1 MGTLA
6 MLSKRLSFFGEC
18 KKSSKAFSPHV
29 VTKLVA
35 SPPYTLMVGELASIL
50 KLHYT
55 PEAMLFKWGKPRLAK
70 YLAAKLP
77 TKQVSRSGE
86 LGEIIATEYINTGAL
101 PYEVPIKR
109 LRWKDTREWPMRGE
123 DILGFNF
130 KSPKLQFLKG
140 ESKSRKLLKDTVI
153 TAARKALNSN
163 RGLPHSYT
171 LAFIVERLYE
181 SNEDGKA
188 ERIEEYVLDK
198 LPSSSQVAH
207 LIFTFSQNDPME
219 YLEIDAKEAK
229 AKFPLYSIGLH
240 VTEHQQIITRV
251 YKKAQDG

>member
-1 MGTLA
+1 
-6 MLSKRLSFFGEC
+6 MLSKRLSFFGKC
-18 KKSSKAFSPHV
+18 TKSRKAFSPHV
-29 VTKLVA
+29 VTKLAA

-55 PEAMLFKWGKPRLAK
+55 PEAILSKWGKPRLAK

-77 TKQVSRSGE
+77 TKKVSRSGE
-86 LGEIIATEYINTGAL
+86 LGEIIATEYINASEL

-140 ESKSRKLLKDTVI
+140 ESKSRKLLTDPVI
-153 TAARKALNSN
+153 EAARKALDNN
-163 RGLPHSYT
+163 RGLPHPYT
-171 LAFIVERLYE
+171 LTFILERLYE
-181 SNEDGKA
+181 SNEDKKA
-188 ERIEEYVLDK
+188 ELIEEYVLDK

-207 LIFTFSQNDPME
+207 LIFTFSQNDPMA
-219 YLEIDAKEAK
+219 YLQSDAQKAK

-240 VTEHQQIITRV
+240 VTEHQQIIASV